1 MKSIRRFANTIST
14 NMDGKFSLKRK
25 CTHWHT
31 LSSTH
36 TRAQTRLFIPS
47 LSLSQTVPL
56 FHTHARTHA
65 HARCSAAVEWTH
77 LSIHPAQSK
86 RWVREREREREWESR
101 DFQELMSYRS
111 TIGGGE
117 RRRPNETRHKKDTW
131 TRQGERAR
139 ERKREIERGRVMA
152 SLRTAACCFF
162 MCCPLLPFYFFQ
174 FSSFREKIPRPNIL
188 LPNNNELV
196 ILSFYATALTKY
208 FPDQ

>member
-1 MKSIRRFANTIST
+1 MEFFLISATIERDNIFFSKTVFFVLKLSHFFCFTCPQDTECFMMRRKNERREIRKMQNNQRNNVFRVFGWKKLFISSVLWKVSEGSQT
-14 NMDGKFSLKRK
+14 QYLLNMDGKFSLKRK

-86 RWVREREREREWESR
+86 RWVRERESEWERERE
-101 DFQELMSYRS
+101 
-111 TIGGGE
+111 
-117 RRRPNETRHKKDTW
+117 
-131 TRQGERAR
+131 R
-139 ERKREIERGRVMA
+139 ER
-152 SLRTAACCFF
+152 
-162 MCCPLLPFYFFQ
+162 
-174 FSSFREKIPRPNIL
+174 
-188 LPNNNELV
+188 
-196 ILSFYATALTKY
+196 
-208 FPDQ
+208 